1 MRAGPWGIV
10 MMMIDDAV
18 GGAMN
23 RVGGRRG
30 HRRSGGV
37 LGMR

>member
-1 MRAGPWGIV
+1 MLTYRTSWMRAGLWGIV

-23 RVGGRRG
+23 RVG
-30 HRRSGGV
+30 V
-37 LGMR
+37 VVNV